1 LNSPPHLE
9 ERVVRLVDLAVV
21 RWVVLAVV
29 VRLADLEVELGGVV
43 RLADLEVVLQA
54 VPVAVLPGVL
64 LAVGLEVHLVE
75 ARKEDPSSRAA
86 FLPAASFR
94 AASFRAASFRA
105 AFLPAASSLAASS
118 LAASS
123 PGRPSEVGPWVL
135 QAEHPEL

>member
-86 FLPAASFR
+86 FLPAASYP
-94 AASFRAASFRA
+94 A
-105 AFLPAASSLAASS
+105 AFLPAASS